1 MLVTMPENVQMCCR
15 GTGAS
20 WTSWQLIARR
30 HPPTCSWHR
39 SMPSVASQHSC
50 SFTRGGGWTRCS
62 TNLCSNHT
70 CVLLHTRDMVSRQTP
85 GPSHNWRLCAYD
97 ESASLLQFSGARP
110 EPAMAQY
117 LEWHMSQVGA
127 QDALLQQRLFAALSH
142 LRQHAPPDAFKQ
154 ASRCVH
160 SLQRP
165 SPAIPARMLC

>member
-1 MLVTMPENVQMCCR
+1 M
-15 GTGAS
+15 
-20 WTSWQLIARR
+20 
-30 HPPTCSWHR
+30 
-39 SMPSVASQHSC
+39 ASQHSC
-50 SFTRGGGWTRCS
+50 SFTRGGGWTRCL